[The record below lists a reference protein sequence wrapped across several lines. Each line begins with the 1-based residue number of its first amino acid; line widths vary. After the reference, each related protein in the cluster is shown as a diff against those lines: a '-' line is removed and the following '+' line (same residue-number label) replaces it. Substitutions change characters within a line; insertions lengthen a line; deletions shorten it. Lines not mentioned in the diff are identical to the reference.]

1 MTVASTLALG
11 TGLPELDRLLR
22 GLIAGDNLVW
32 RVDRVEDYASFAR
45 PYADFG
51 VEAGRPVV
59 YFRFARHAPVLD
71 GADGGGKIERHDL
84 DPATG
89 FEPFLDA
96 VHTIIERTP
105 RGAYYVFDSLSELA
119 AIWYSDQM
127 LCNFFMLTCPYLY
140 DRGDIAYF
148 GLMRDRH
155 SNEAVLPIRE
165 TCQVMIDVHASDGAV
180 YLRPIKTQQR
190 FSATMHMLHR
200 WEDGHPEPIT
210 ASHTI
215 AQVLRPAPPSAIG
228 CAVRPID
235 AWNRAFLQVQDLLLG
250 PKELLNT
257 EIAQHLFESLLRM
270 VVSREER
277 VLQLAR
283 RHFTL
288 ADLLD
293 IGRRVIGTG
302 MIGGKS
308 VGMLL
313 AHAIL
318 RNSGQRWA
326 GLLELHDSF
335 YIGSD
340 LFYTYL
346 VRNGCWWM
354 RRRQK
359 TAQDVIEGAEQVRRR
374 ILTGKFSK
382 EAEDELARMLDYFGC
397 SPIIVRSSSLLEDA
411 FGNSFAGKY
420 ESVFCA
426 NQGSFEQR
434 MEDFKSAVRT
444 VYASAMS
451 EGALAYRK
459 RHGLLDREEQMALL
473 VQRVSGAQHGDLYFP
488 DVAGVGFSFN
498 PYVWSQDI
506 DPDAGLL
513 RLVFGLGTRAVDR
526 SDDDYTRII
535 ALNAPDKTPESGRA
549 GGRRYSQR
557 KVDILDLD
565 ANQLVSR
572 DFTDIVQRCGGTSG
586 DPSIAL
592 LARRDP
598 ELERAARER
607 GATAPS
613 PLLINFD
620 RIVADSPFVEDMRSA
635 LSILQDAYDYPVDVE
650 FTANFTPDGDC
661 RVNVVQC
668 RPLQVRGD
676 AVAAPLPENVAEED
690 IILRCAGP
698 VIGQSRSDVVDLFIY
713 VVPEVYGKTPL
724 ADRYRI
730 ARLIGRIAHHEP
742 LQSQGR
748 IMLLGPGRWGT
759 TSPELGVPVSF
770 AEINPVSVLC
780 EIVAMREDLVPDVS
794 LGTHFFSELVEMEM
808 LYLAVFPDQPETLIN
823 SEFFMSAP
831 NLLAEMLPEAALFSD
846 TIRVVRARDAAPG
859 RRVRLHA
866 DVLRQHVLCFRD
878 SSMGPA
884 KE

>member
-1 MTVASTLALG
+1 MTCTLALG

-32 RVDRVEDYASFAR
+32 RVDRVEDYAAFVR
-45 PYADFG
+45 PYAGFG
-51 VEAGRPVV
+51 TEAGRPVV
-59 YFRFARHAPVLD
+59 YFRFARHEPLLD
-71 GADGGGKIERHDL
+71 GNDGDPKVERHDL
-84 DPATG
+84 DPSAG

-96 VHTIIERTP
+96 VHTVIERTP

-165 TCQVMIDVHASDGAV
+165 TCQVMIDVHESAGAV

-190 FSATMHMLHR
+190 FSPTMHMLHR
-200 WEDGHPEPIT
+200 WDGDHPTAIT

-250 PKELLNT
+250 PPELQNT
-257 EIAQHLFESLLRM
+257 EMAQHLFESLLRM

-283 RHFTL
+283 RYFTL

-302 MIGGKS
+302 LIGGKS

-318 RNSGQRWA
+318 RRGGGRWA

-346 VRNGCWWM
+346 VRNGCWWV

-374 ILTGKFSK
+374 ILTGKFPK

-397 SPIIVRSSSLLEDA
+397 SPIIVRSSSLLEDN

-451 EGALAYRK
+451 EAALAYRK

-506 DPDAGLL
+506 DPKAGLL

-535 ALNAPDKTPESGRA
+535 ALNAPDKRPESARA

-557 KVDILDLD
+557 KVDIIDLD

-572 DFTDIVQRCGGTSG
+572 DFSDIATRCGGPAG

-592 LARRDP
+592 LGRRDP
-598 ELERAARER
+598 EMERAARQS
-607 GATAPS
+607 GAAAP

-620 RIVADSPFVEDMRSA
+620 QVITNTPFVEDMRAA
-635 LSILQDAYDYPVDVE
+635 LRVFQEAYDYPVDIE
-650 FTANFTPDGDC
+650 FTANFTPGGDY

-676 AVAAPLPENVAEED
+676 AVAAPLPKNVADSD
-690 IILRCAGP
+690 IILRSAGP
-698 VIGQSRSDVVDLFIY
+698 VIGQSRSDVVDIFIY
-713 VVPEVYGKTPL
+713 VVPEVYGRMPI
-724 ADRYRI
+724 ADRSRV

-742 LQSQGR
+742 LQKLGR

-770 AEINPVSVLC
+770 SEINPVSVVC

-794 LGTHFFSELVEMEM
+794 LGTHFFSELVEMDM
-808 LYLAVFPDQPETLIN
+808 LYLAVFPDQPETIIN
-823 SEFFMSAP
+823 SDFFTAAP
-831 NLLAEMLPEAALFSD
+831 NLLDEILPEASLFSD
-846 TIRVVRARDAAPG
+846 TIRVVRASDAAAG

-866 DVLRQHVLCFRD
+866 DVLRQRVMCFCD
-878 SSMGPA
+878 STLTATP
-884 KE
+884 E

>member
-1 MTVASTLALG
+1 MASTLALG

-32 RVDRVEDYASFAR
+32 RVDRVEDYADFAR
-45 PYADFG
+45 PYAEFG
-51 VEAGRPVV
+51 AEAGRPVV
-59 YFRFARHAPVLD
+59 YFRYARHAPVLEGD
-71 GADGGGKIERHDL
+71 GRIERHDL
-84 DPATG
+84 DPAAG

-190 FSATMHMLHR
+190 FSPTMHMLHR
-200 WEDGHPEPIT
+200 WEAGHPEPIT

-235 AWNRAFLQVQDLLLG
+235 AWNRAFLQVQDLLMG
-250 PKELLNT
+250 PPELLNT
-257 EIAQHLFESLLRM
+257 EMARHLFESLLRM
-270 VVSREER
+270 VVSREDR

-283 RHFTL
+283 RYFTL

-318 RNSGQRWA
+318 RRAGGRWS

-346 VRNGCWWM
+346 VRNGCWWI

-359 TAQDVIEGAEQVRRR
+359 TAQDVLEGAEQVRRR

-397 SPIIVRSSSLLEDA
+397 SPIIVRSSSLLEDN

-451 EGALAYRK
+451 EAALAYRK

-488 DVAGVGFSFN
+488 DAAGVGFSFN

-506 DPDAGLL
+506 DPEAGLL

-557 KVDILDLD
+557 KVDVLDLD

-572 DFTDIVQRCGGTSG
+572 DFSDVARRCGGAA
-586 DPSIAL
+586 DDRSIAL
-592 LARRDP
+592 VGGRDA
-598 ELERAARER
+598 ELERAARGR
-607 GATAPS
+607 GIS
-613 PLLINFD
+613 GGEMPLFISFD
-620 RIVADSPFVEDMRSA
+620 RIIGDTPFVEDMREA
-635 LSILQDAYDYPVDVE
+635 LRILQAAYEYPVDVE
-650 FTANFTPDGDC
+650 FTANFTADGDY

-676 AVAAPLPENVAEED
+676 AVAAPLPQNVADND
-690 IILRCAGP
+690 IVLRAAGP
-698 VIGQSRSDVVDLFIY
+698 VIGQSRSDVVDMFIY
-713 VVPEVYGKTPL
+713 VVPEVYGQLPL
-724 ADRYRI
+724 ADRSRI
-730 ARLIGRIAHHEP
+730 ARLIGRIAHHER
-742 LQSQGR
+742 LQKCGR

-770 AEINPVSVLC
+770 AEINPVSVVC

-808 LYLAVFPDQPETLIN
+808 LYLAVFPDQPETVIN
-823 SEFFMSAP
+823 QDFFMDAP
-831 NLLAEMLPEAALFSD
+831 NLLTELLPEAALFSEV
-846 TIRVVRARDAAPG
+846 IRVVRARDAARG
-859 RRVRLHA
+859 ERVRLHA

-878 SSMGPA
+878 TALNTPPNLTP
-884 KE
+884 

>member
-1 MTVASTLALG
+1 MASTLALG

-32 RVDRVEDYASFAR
+32 RVDRVEDYAAFVQ
-45 PYADFG
+45 PYAEFG

-59 YFRFARHAPVLD
+59 YFRFARHEPLLQ
-71 GADGGGKIERHDL
+71 GGNGNEKTERHDL
-84 DPATG
+84 DPSIG

-165 TCQVMIDVHASDGAV
+165 TCQVMIDVHASNGAV

-190 FSATMHMLHR
+190 FSPTMHMLHR
-200 WEDGHPEPIT
+200 WADGHPEAIT

-250 PKELLNT
+250 PPELLNT
-257 EIAQHLFESLLRM
+257 EMAQHLFESLLRM

-283 RHFTL
+283 RYFTL

-293 IGRRVIGTG
+293 IGRRIIGTG

-318 RNSGQRWA
+318 RNSGGRWA

-340 LFYTYL
+340 LFYSYL

-374 ILTGKFSK
+374 ILTGKFSR

-397 SPIIVRSSSLLEDA
+397 SPIIVRSSSLLEDN

-451 EGALAYRK
+451 EAALAYRK

-506 DPDAGLL
+506 DPKAGLL

-526 SDDDYTRII
+526 SDDDYTRIL
-535 ALNAPDKTPESGRA
+535 ALNAPEKTPESGRA

-572 DFTDIVQRCGGTSG
+572 DFNDIAARCGGPTG

-592 LARRDP
+592 LGRRDP
-598 ELERAARER
+598 DMERAARER
-607 GATAPS
+607 GVTTPS
-613 PLLINFD
+613 PLFINFG
-620 RIVADSPFVEDMRSA
+620 RIIADTPFVEDMRAA
-635 LSILQDAYDYPVDVE
+635 LRILQEAYDYPVDVE
-650 FTANFTPDGDC
+650 FTANFTPDGDY

-676 AVAAPLPENVAEED
+676 AVATPLPENVPEGD

-713 VVPEVYGKTPL
+713 VVPEVYGQMPI

-742 LQSQGR
+742 LQKQGR

-770 AEINPVSVLC
+770 AEINPVSILC

-794 LGTHFFSELVEMEM
+794 LGTHFFSELVEMDM

-823 SEFFMSAP
+823 NEFFMTAP
-831 NLLAEMLPEAALFSD
+831 NLLGEMLPEAALFSD
-846 TIRVVRARDAAPG
+846 TIRIVRARDAAPG
-859 RRVRLHA
+859 HCVRLHA
-866 DVLRQHVLCFRD
+866 DVLRQRVLCFLD
-878 SSMGPA
+878 GTMGCPQQ
-884 KE
+884 